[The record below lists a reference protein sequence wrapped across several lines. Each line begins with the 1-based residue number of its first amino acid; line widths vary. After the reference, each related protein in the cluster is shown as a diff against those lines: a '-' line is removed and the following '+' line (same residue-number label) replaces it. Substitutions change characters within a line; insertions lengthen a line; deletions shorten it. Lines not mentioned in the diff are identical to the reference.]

1 MNLNE
6 LFFFKVFPCKNY
18 TSKNLNLSTH
28 NEQNCY
34 FYHISTIYNNNGD
47 KKILEKDRRREPI
60 QFSEFFKKLIFKLKE
75 DNNYSLSIDTIF
87 ELKNN
92 ENSFNYYDDSIPFD
106 YINEYIYSNG
116 CCYNET
122 EFNYHMKR
130 YKKNIC
136 RFLKI
141 NKKCKNKFCYS
152 KHINNEIKNNENNKE
167 NNNINIINND
177 INCSNNIDINEGI
190 IQFRNLLNKWEEK
203 KELQFKEIIDL
214 YNYILSFEN
223 KYLSNIQ
230 LHQIKDY
237 FIIFQKWYEE
247 IKTEQKKNESK
258 LNDNNLNSF
267 HNEEKNN
274 QNNIQKRAEKF
285 INYQILQKYQGN
297 QNDSNEQIIN
307 NFFKS
312 INIHNNSAT
321 IYKNSKMI
329 ESLKINTNV
338 CYISKYTNIKK
349 AEIIKYVYAMLNS
362 SDGVIVYGGHE
373 NNNIIKGISLN
384 RKERDKFKIWFNSEF
399 IKILIAYEDN
409 LQYNFYDLA
418 NNSNDECVLVIRIKK
433 IKSHKFVIKFP
444 DKCLIIKEKF
454 LNKNKY
460 EKNKL
465 LNEENIKELDLR
477 EYLEILRKKLLEHY
491 SHKFKVKI

>member
-6 LFFFKVFPCKNY
+6 LFFFKTFPCKLN
-18 TSKNLNLSTH
+18 TENNLNTTTH
-28 NEQNCY
+28 NEKNCY
-34 FYHISTIYNNNGD
+34 FYHISTISNINED
-47 KKILEKDRRREPI
+47 KKVLEKDRRREPI
-60 QFSEFFKKLIFKLKE
+60 QFSEFFKKLIFKLKNE
-75 DNNYSLSIDTIF
+75 ENFSLSIDTVF

-92 ENSFNYYDDSIPFD
+92 ENNFNYYTDSMPFD
-106 YINEYIYSNG
+106 YFNEYIYSYG
-116 CCYNET
+116 FCYNET
-122 EFNYHMKR
+122 EFNYHMNR

-152 KHINNEIKNNENNKE
+152 KHINNKVIDIENNKE
-167 NNNINIINND
+167 NNNKNIINNN
-177 INCSNNIDINEGI
+177 INCNNDIDINDGI
-190 IQFRNLLNKWEEK
+190 IQFRKIINKWEDKNEI
-203 KELQFKEIIDL
+203 QFKEIIDL
-214 YNYILSFEN
+214 YSYILSFEN

-230 LHQIKDY
+230 LHEIKDY
-237 FIIFQKWYEE
+237 FIIFQKWYDE
-247 IKTEQKKNESK
+247 IKNKEKKDISKSSESS
-258 LNDNNLNSF
+258 LNSF
-267 HNEEKNN
+267 DNKEKNN
-274 QNNIQKRAEKF
+274 QNNIHEKAEKY
-285 INYQILQKYQGN
+285 INYRIFQKFQEKS
-297 QNDSNEQIIN
+297 NDPNNQIIIN
-307 NFFKS
+307 LLKS
-312 INIHNNSAT
+312 INIHNNSNT

-329 ESLKINTNV
+329 ETLKINTNV

-373 NNNIIKGISLN
+373 NNNIIKGISLS

-399 IKILIAYEDN
+399 IKILIEYEDN

-454 LNKNKY
+454 LNKNKN

-465 LNEENIKELDLR
+465 LTEENIKELDLR

-491 SHKFKVKI
+491 SHKFKIKI